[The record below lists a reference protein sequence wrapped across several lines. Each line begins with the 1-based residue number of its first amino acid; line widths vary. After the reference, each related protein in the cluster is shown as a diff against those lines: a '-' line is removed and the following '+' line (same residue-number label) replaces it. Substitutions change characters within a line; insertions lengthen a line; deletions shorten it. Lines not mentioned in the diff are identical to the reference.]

1 MLVSGVLAGI
11 AAGVAFGG
19 DWRRL
24 ATFSLRWWPLLVV
37 ASALRLFTLFVPHA
51 DFPINVL
58 GLVGIGVV
66 AAINWRLAG
75 AALIAIGTLSNV
87 VVVLLNTGMPY
98 DPVTVAAAQAP
109 IPDDSLHVLLSP
121 DTRLPFL
128 ADIVPFGL
136 VHGVYSI
143 GDLLIAFGGF
153 LLPFVWVQPE
163 VDATKHQLRSA
174 NFAFFWLAQV
184 ISRFGDPITLV
195 ALTFVT
201 YRATQSALITAIAV
215 GVATIPNALLGFFGG
230 AIADALGPR
239 RAMFWCDI
247 ARAGIVGLIPILL
260 VFDAPLVFVF
270 ALAFLA
276 GAGGAIFNPARG
288 AIVPALV
295 TRERLAAGNSLVF
308 ASDRAVEIGGALAG
322 GALVATLGDGAFYVD
337 ALTFALSA
345 VLLARVVVREPA
357 RRVTWS
363 RVLRDARDG
372 LTFVRH
378 SAVIWANTKFSLV
391 VQFANPVINT
401 LTPVFLI
408 RRFAGND
415 ALAGA
420 VLYAGSEAA
429 IALGAVV
436 GSAILPAYLART
448 HKGRTLLVGFAATG
462 LVIVAIALSPSYP
475 IALGLFA
482 VLGFTNVLAFVPT
495 VTILQEATPQ
505 EMTARV
511 FGARIALTNLSWL
524 PIILLGGV
532 IGDAIG
538 VDRFLALAGAVT
550 LTAAVAA
557 SFVPAIRDVP

>member
-1 MLVSGVLAGI
+1 MLVSGVIAGI

-24 ATFSLRWWPLLVV
+24 ATFTLRWWPLLVV
-37 ASALRLFTLFVPHA
+37 ASALRVFTYLYPHA
-51 DFPINVL
+51 DFAIDVL
-58 GLVGIGVV
+58 VLVGIGIV
-66 AAINWRLAG
+66 AAVNWRLAG

-87 VVVLLNTGMPY
+87 LVVLANTGMPY
-98 DPVTVAAAQAP
+98 DPVTVAAAGAP
-109 IPDDSLHVLLSP
+109 TPNDSLHVLLSP
-121 DTRLPFL
+121 NSRLPFL

-136 VHGVYSI
+136 IHGVYSI

-163 VDATKHQLRSA
+163 VDATKHELRSA

-239 RAMFWCDI
+239 RAMFWCDV
-247 ARAGIVGLIPILL
+247 ARAGIVGLIPVLL
-260 VFDAPLVFVF
+260 AFDAPLVFVF

-288 AIVPALV
+288 ALVPALV

-345 VLLARVVVREPA
+345 VLLARVVVREPT
-357 RRVTWS
+357 RGVTWS
-363 RVLRDARDG
+363 HVVGDAREG
-372 LTFVRH
+372 LSFVRR
-378 SAVIWANTKFSLV
+378 SAVIWANTKFSLI

-415 ALAGA
+415 ALAGS

-436 GSAILPAYLART
+436 GSAVLPTYLARA
-448 HKGRTLLVGFAATG
+448 HKGRTLVIGFASTG
-462 LVIVAIALSPSYP
+462 LVIIAIALSPSYP

-524 PIILLGGV
+524 PIIFLGGV

-538 VDRFLALAGAVT
+538 VDAFLALAGAITLVT
-550 LTAAVAA
+550 AIGA
-557 SFVPAIRDVP
+557 SFIPAIRDVP